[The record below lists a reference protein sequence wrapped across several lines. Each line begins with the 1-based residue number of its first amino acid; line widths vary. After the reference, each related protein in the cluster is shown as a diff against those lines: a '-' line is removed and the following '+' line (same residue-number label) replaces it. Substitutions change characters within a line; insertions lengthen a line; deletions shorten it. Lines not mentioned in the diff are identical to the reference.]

1 MRDTERAS
9 ACPKPTVAM
18 SLLIHRPLQMAV
30 SGRNAPSTALLNET
44 STVGNAIFHCNIFHC
59 LWQIGQASMWVANLP
74 TAAAQRQIGHPHAR
88 HRTSIAS
95 KCSTAPL
102 CVASCRS
109 ELRSRRCNSACE
121 PASELVIAIAMLFH
135 HPLCVNLRN
144 EQLSHPVFRTQRDP
158 GRRACTQTSP
168 AQAARIH
175 K

>member
-9 ACPKPTVAM
+9 ACPKPTLAM

-44 STVGNAIFHCNIFHC
+44 SAVGNAIFHCNHI
-59 LWQIGQASMWVANLP
+59 
-74 TAAAQRQIGHPHAR
+74 TAAAQRQIGHPHAS

-95 KCSTAPL
+95 KCYTASL

-144 EQLSHPVFRTQRDP
+144 EQLSHPVLRTQRDP

-175 K
+175 KYA